1 MQSKIE
7 DYAIVGNGQSAAM
20 VNRDGS
26 IDWLCWPRFD
36 SDACFAA
43 LVGTEENGYWKIA
56 PTAGKVETSR
66 KYIDDTL
73 ILESCFET
81 PDGTV
86 SITDFMPSNEDED
99 FPELVRIV
107 KGISGAVAMRMDFV
121 LRFGYG
127 YSVPWVSRLDD
138 ATGIRAVVGPDMVV
152 LRTSVELENASMRT
166 TSEFVVNADDEIY
179 FSLRYGHAYEPV
191 PPARDASD
199 LLAATTKNWNAW
211 SSRSKAHGKYKDA
224 IHRSLIT
231 LKALAY
237 EPTGGIVAAVTTSLP
252 EKLGGD
258 RNWDYRYCWLRDATL
273 TLRTLMRG
281 GYFDEAACW
290 RDWLVRAIAGA
301 PAQLQIMYGI
311 TGERRLQEWECDWLG
326 GYEQSPPVRIGNA
339 AAGQLQLDV
348 FGEVMSALYEARAG
362 GLPDD
367 AAAWTVQVVLVDHVA
382 QIWREP
388 DEGIWETRGGRQN
401 FTFSKVMCWVALD
414 RAIRS
419 AEEFRFEGPVD
430 EWRAVRAQIHDEV
443 CQRGFNVA
451 RNAFVQQYDG
461 DALDASL
468 LMMAIVGFLP
478 ADDARIKGTV
488 SAIERELDSSGFV
501 MRYKTETMRDG
512 LQIGEGSFLACS
524 FWLVENMSLQGR
536 HDDAEALFDKLL
548 AIRNDVGLFA
558 EEYDTQAKRM
568 VGNFPQAFSHTALV
582 ETAFNLLE
590 RRQRAGS
597 SSG

>member
-7 DYAIVGNGQSAAM
+7 DYAIVGNGRSAAL

-56 PTAGKVETSR
+56 PTAEKVESAR
-66 KYIDDTL
+66 KYINGTL

-81 PDGTV
+81 SDGTV
-86 SITDFMPSNEDED
+86 SITDFMPSSEDKD
-99 FPELVRIV
+99 LPELVRIV
-107 KGISGAVAMRMDFV
+107 KGISGAVAMHMDFV

-152 LRTSVELENASMRT
+152 LRTSVELKNASMRT
-166 TSEFVVNADDEIY
+166 TSEFVVNAGDEIY
-179 FSLRYGHAYEPV
+179 FSLRYGYAYEPV
-191 PPARDASD
+191 PPARDARD
-199 LLAATTKNWNAW
+199 LLAATMKNWNAW

-224 IHRSLIT
+224 VHRSLIT

-311 TGERRLQEWECDWLG
+311 TGERRL
-326 GYEQSPPVRIGNA
+326 
-339 AAGQLQLDV
+339 
-348 FGEVMSALYEARAG
+348 
-362 GLPDD
+362 
-367 AAAWTVQVVLVDHVA
+367 
-382 QIWREP
+382 
-388 DEGIWETRGGRQN
+388 
-401 FTFSKVMCWVALD
+401 
-414 RAIRS
+414 
-419 AEEFRFEGPVD
+419 
-430 EWRAVRAQIHDEV
+430 
-443 CQRGFNVA
+443 
-451 RNAFVQQYDG
+451 
-461 DALDASL
+461 
-468 LMMAIVGFLP
+468 
-478 ADDARIKGTV
+478 
-488 SAIERELDSSGFV
+488 
-501 MRYKTETMRDG
+501 
-512 LQIGEGSFLACS
+512 
-524 FWLVENMSLQGR
+524 
-536 HDDAEALFDKLL
+536 
-548 AIRNDVGLFA
+548 
-558 EEYDTQAKRM
+558 
-568 VGNFPQAFSHTALV
+568 
-582 ETAFNLLE
+582 
-590 RRQRAGS
+590 
-597 SSG
+597 